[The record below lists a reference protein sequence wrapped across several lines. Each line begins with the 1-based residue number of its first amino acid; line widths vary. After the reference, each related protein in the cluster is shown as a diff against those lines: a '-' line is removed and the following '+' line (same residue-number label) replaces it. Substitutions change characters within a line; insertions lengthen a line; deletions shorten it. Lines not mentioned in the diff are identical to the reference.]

1 MLELW
6 CGWVGVVS
14 ELQASLKT
22 DKQEVLDRWTQYFAD
37 LMKMDKKIAD
47 QTQEESESYVY
58 WTVHHCDS

>member
-1 MLELW
+1 
-6 CGWVGVVS
+6 VVS